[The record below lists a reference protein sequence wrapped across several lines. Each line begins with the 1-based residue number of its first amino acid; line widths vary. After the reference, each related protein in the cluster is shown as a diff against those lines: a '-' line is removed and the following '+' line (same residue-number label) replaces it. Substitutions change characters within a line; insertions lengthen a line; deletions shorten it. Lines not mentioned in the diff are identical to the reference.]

1 MFKKTV
7 IAAFLILLSENLIV
21 AQKIDSNTIKNK
33 EIEPTNNVTLATKSK
48 ETPATASKGTVTV
61 NNDTLKSKI
70 EATVDNATAL
80 IPEQMDSVWLK
91 TGDTL
96 VGKITLDKEKNAFLF
111 TKETVQNLE
120 LKASDLVR
128 LTILP
133 KETDEERSDV
143 FSVFNEF
150 YFLESSPN
158 VPIRIFANRTFKSV
172 LNNGP
177 KYYITQTKYCL
188 FKNDI
193 PYFMKN
199 GRFKE
204 TLLFLVNDCKT
215 VVQGFKNG
223 KYNQDNFI
231 EAITQYNRCNDKK

>member
-1 MFKKTV
+1 MFKKSV
-7 IAAFLILLSENLIV
+7 IAAVLFLLSENLIV
-21 AQKIDSNTIKNK
+21 AQEIDSNTIKNK
-33 EIEPTNNVTLATKSK
+33 EIEPTNNVILATKSK
-48 ETPATASKGTVTV
+48 EMPAIASKGTVTV
-61 NNDTLKSKI
+61 NNDSLKSEI
-70 EATVDNATAL
+70 EATVDNTIAL
-80 IPEQMDSVWLK
+80 IPERSDSVFLK
-91 TGDTL
+91 MGDVL
-96 VGKITLDKEKNAFLF
+96 IGKITIDKDKNAFLF
-111 TKETVQNLE
+111 SKDTVQNLE
-120 LKASDLVR
+120 LKASDILR

-143 FSVFNEF
+143 FSIFNEF

-158 VPIRIFANRTFKSV
+158 VPIRVFANRTFKSV

-223 KYNQDNFI
+223 KYNEDNFI
-231 EAITQYNRCNDKK
+231 EAVTQYNRCNNKK